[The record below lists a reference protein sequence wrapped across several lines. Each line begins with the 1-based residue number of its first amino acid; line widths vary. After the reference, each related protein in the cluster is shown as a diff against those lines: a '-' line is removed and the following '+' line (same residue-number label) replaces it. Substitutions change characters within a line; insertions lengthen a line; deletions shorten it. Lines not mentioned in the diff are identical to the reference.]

1 MKKYINTSSAS
12 FPLGGIGAGSVG
24 LCTNGALCN
33 WEIFNRPDRGT
44 VNPFSHFAIKAER
57 DGKVLD
63 FRVLQGDF
71 AGDAMGRVGTERGEM
86 YVYGNGIDRG
96 TMAGVKH
103 FESAEF
109 SAFYPMAKIDFSDK
123 CFPGRVTLRALS
135 PFIPMNAFDSS
146 LSCAFFE
153 IEAENTS
160 DSALDYTVA
169 FTVNNLFGGARQNEK
184 TEISGA
190 AAMYFDSD
198 EAEDSPRFGNMTV
211 LCPDGHVSFQE
222 HWYRGGWFDELCTFI
237 RDFSALGDLKNRTY
251 GEPSKCPTDAA
262 TLASRITLEK
272 GERGRVRFI
281 LCWYAPNFIKYW
293 DARRQKMKNYMSAKF
308 ASSKEIAAYCLE
320 NYRRLWDDT
329 ELFVRAFESQ
339 TLPDEIKEA
348 VQASFAVLKS
358 TVCVRLADGTLWGW
372 EGVTEKSGSCEGSCT
387 HVWNYAQLAAFL
399 FPELE
404 RSMREAEY
412 RYSVDGD
419 GKMAFR
425 LLLPPGE
432 CRSNFRACADGQ
444 MGTVIKTYRE
454 WKLGAGDGFIRSK
467 WEKIKSLVSYAW
479 SEKNPDRWDPAA
491 SGILSGRCHHTLDM
505 ELFGASSWLQGYY
518 LGALKA
524 CAEMADALGDHE
536 TKTQFEKIFE
546 RGKAAS
552 EAELFNGEY
561 YCQEIDLYDLSVLDG
576 YDMGE
581 LINSDGYRNEEAGEL
596 KYQIGDGLAITAV
609 AGDWQ
614 SRCAMLGPVFDEE
627 HTRSTLGAMMKYN
640 FKSMREVNN
649 PCRVFAADGERGLII
664 CSWDGAARRPAIPL
678 TYAEECM
685 TGFEYAAA
693 SAMTALGMTKEARL
707 VVGAVRD
714 RYTGGRRDP
723 WAELECGASYARSMA
738 SYTLVTAYS
747 GFFADLSGEKRII
760 GFAPAEYGEYFW
772 SLDGAWGTVKC
783 SERGISLQVLWG
795 ETELSCL
802 AYSRPVDSLRFNG
815 KPLDCLGTESAG
827 ACPEYALKF
836 EKLRLSKGDCLEAR
850 V

>member
-1 MKKYINTSSAS
+1 MKEYKNTPTAS

-33 WEIFNRPDRGT
+33 WEIFNRPNRGSI
-44 VNPFSHFAIKAER
+44 NPFSHFAVKAEKNGR
-57 DGKVLD
+57 VLD

-71 AGDAMGRVGTERGEM
+71 SGDAMGKADTGRGEM

-96 TMAGVKH
+96 TMAGVRH
-103 FESAEF
+103 FENTRF
-109 SAFYPMAKIDFSDK
+109 SAFFPEARIKFSDTH
-123 CFPGRVTLRALS
+123 FPGRVTLRALS

-146 LSCAFFE
+146 LSCAMFE
-153 IEAENTS
+153 FDVENTGEG
-160 DSALDYTVA
+160 AIDYTVA
-169 FTVNNLFGGARQNEK
+169 FTVNNLFGGARRNEK
-184 TEISGA
+184 TEVSGA
-190 AAMYFDSD
+190 GAMYFDSD
-198 EAEDSPRFGNMTV
+198 TAEDSADFGNMTV
-211 LCPDGHVSFQE
+211 LCPDGQMSYQE

-237 RDFSALGDLKNRTY
+237 RDFSAPGDLKNRTY

-262 TLASRITLEK
+262 TVASRINLEQ
-272 GERGRVRFI
+272 GERGCARFI

-293 DARRQKMKNYMSAKF
+293 DARRQKMRNYMSECF
-308 ASSKEIAAYCLE
+308 SSSKEIAAYCLK

-339 TLPDEIKEA
+339 TMPEEMKEA

-372 EGVTEKSGSCEGSCT
+372 EGVTEKSGSCEGSCS

-404 RSMREAEY
+404 RTVREAEY

-425 LLLPPGE
+425 LLLPPGD
-432 CRSNFRACADGQ
+432 CRSGFRACADGQ

-454 WKLGAGDGFIRSK
+454 WKLGAGDEFIRSK

-479 SEKNPDRWDPAA
+479 SDKNPDRWDPDA
-491 SGILSGRCHHTLDM
+491 SGMLSGRCHHTLDM

-524 CAEMADALGDHE
+524 CAEMADAVGDG
-536 TKTQFEKIFE
+536 TAKVRFEEVLEK
-546 RGKAAS
+546 GSAAT
-552 EAELFNGEY
+552 EAELFGGEY
-561 YCQEIDLYDLSVLDG
+561 YCQKTELSDLSVLDG

-581 LINSDGYRNEEAGEL
+581 LINSDGYINEEAGEV

-609 AGDWQ
+609 SGDWQ
-614 SRCAMLGPVFDEE
+614 SRTAMLGSVLDEE
-627 HTRSTLGAMMKYN
+627 HTRSTLAAMMKYN
-640 FKSMREVNN
+640 FKSMRDIDN
-649 PCRVFAADGERGLII
+649 PCRVFAADGDRGLII

-693 SAMTALGMTKEARL
+693 CAMIQHGMTDEAL
-707 VVGAVRD
+707 QTVSAVRN

-723 WAELECGASYARSMA
+723 WAEIECGASYARSMA

-747 GFFADLSGEKRII
+747 GFYADLTRGRRLM
-760 GFAPAEYGEYFW
+760 GFSPVREGEYFW

-783 SERGISLQVLWG
+783 KEEHIAIRILWG
-795 ETELSCL
+795 KTELSGIACMYPL
-802 AYSRPVDSLRFNG
+802 KHLRING
-815 KPLDCLGTESAG
+815 EMICCTASEGVG
-827 ACPEYALKF
+827 ACPRYILNF
-836 EKLRLSKGDCLEAR
+836 EKTSLSKGDVLEVIR
-850 V
+850 